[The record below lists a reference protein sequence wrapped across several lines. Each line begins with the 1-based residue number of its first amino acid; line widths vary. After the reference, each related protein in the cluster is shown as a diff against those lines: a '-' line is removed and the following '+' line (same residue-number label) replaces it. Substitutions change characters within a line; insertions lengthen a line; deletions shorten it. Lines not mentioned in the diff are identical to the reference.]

1 MPGVTPPGPLG
12 APLLSDE
19 ERRKVETLRED
30 KDGYLFSVTQSRPL
44 GRLYTSARS
53 PTTQYQTRC
62 MNSDHC
68 GCQRWISSRRAPD
81 PTRLKLWLVEG
92 YDLAD
97 SKAHLDTF
105 AAVVKPL

>member
-1 MPGVTPPGPLG
+1 
-12 APLLSDE
+12 
-19 ERRKVETLRED
+19 
-30 KDGYLFSVTQSRPL
+30 
-44 GRLYTSARS
+44 
-53 PTTQYQTRC
+53 
-62 MNSDHC
+62 MNSDHEQ
-68 GCQRWISSRRAPD
+68 CQRWISSRRAPD